1 MHPEAEFYGIGLGLG
16 LESCSDSFFSI
27 TLKLMQDDSIG
38 DTSYTLITI
47 YMYLLRILISE
58 HLSKSNQNFTY
69 PFKLPDVRY

>member
-1 MHPEAEFYGIGLGLG
+1 
-16 LESCSDSFFSI
+16 
-27 TLKLMQDDSIG
+27 MQDNSIG

-69 PFKLPDVRY
+69 PFRLYQTYATNFYSGCMHKTALALALRVVIVVIA

>member
-1 MHPEAEFYGIGLGLG
+1 
-16 LESCSDSFFSI
+16 
-27 TLKLMQDDSIG
+27 MQDNSIG

-69 PFKLPDVRY
+69 PFRLPDVRY